1 MQEYMISHNLICAP
15 KYPKI
20 KKKIADQKSVSYCFN
35 KLLYFYDSKF
45 YKFV

>member
-1 MQEYMISHNLICAP
+1 MQEYMISHNLICAR
-15 KYPKI
+15 KYPK

-35 KLLYFYDSKF
+35 KLLYSYDSKS